1 MQIPEGNLYSLDE
14 HKAVYKAL
22 ITRLDAEREMAF
34 GTVGSALVH
43 SGMKERFGYGKPK
56 AFLEHFSEFMTFIDR
71 IAGGVPQRWAVL
83 HRVPEWDEELGIDPS
98 AAPLGPTGDAPAN
111 GGAVARAT
119 ADQPTGPSG
128 AKSATVGMITDGTMA
143 NAASGGSHGNFV
155 EAQPSASSSAS
166 AAASHFASVAPTQPI
181 GSVST
186 VPVTETPAAQVSAV
200 EEAATPQSIARAM
213 AASDKYRTAPIDEA
227 TCAELEPSFKGF
239 VFVPYASAD
248 ILRANVPPAT
258 DINALLE
265 ESWDAAFAAGALRA
279 FEDKV
284 TFPIAA
290 MRADGKTPIE
300 ASIQRTWREN
310 PERKHWYLCYIDIKM
325 PYVPRPRVQI
335 DASSEEALAV
345 ARTMAST
352 EEYRSQPLPPE
363 TQAQMRDRYSDFVFT
378 TYSSRA
384 IIQDNA
390 PNADVD
396 YLLEDSWLAARQEGA
411 LRFYEGKVVFP
422 LNAFCA
428 DGVSPIEASITLA
441 TKGNVENKPWYLCY
455 IDTYAKRNTF
465 AGNHP
470 SKHLEKFAWLG
481 TWDDFLGELA
491 EIALPELWDF
501 QDGDGE
507 GVRIDA
513 SGCEVSPE
521 QEALDSL
528 RSAGLQ
534 VVSAPPKHRFT
545 ILKSYICTTFFRLES
560 EGKIC
565 IADDRSFAA
574 FNTGLVNRRYDDI
587 YACFERNSTAWIGEW
602 EWKFAGF
609 TTSGRRGLGKRLV
622 ELFNP
627 LPEPAEY
634 FARKEDLL
642 YDLDKELII
651 DDDHVLIDNMSRL
664 PLDFLAEELRGDAD
678 AMDVIAEIRTADA
691 AGKRRLYKELGDI
704 LEDDDRLFRRVR
716 ARLNE
721 AVDTAKKRV
730 RWNFKTA
737 IPSYYPRGNTMSLL
751 LPICLMDDDIADAAL
766 VVQLMPS
773 GNYQGQTILTMRQ
786 AYTNARLICRPDSD
800 WLTTSSRA
808 NEDDEEDDE

>member
-14 HKAVYKAL
+14 HKAVYQAL

-71 IAGGVPQRWAVL
+71 IAGGVPQRWVVL

-98 AAPLGPTGDAPAN
+98 AAPLGPTGDAFA
-111 GGAVARAT
+111 GDGSGAALGE
-119 ADQPTGPSG
+119 QPSG
-128 AKSATVGMITDGTMA
+128 ACADGGSTGHEAMTAGPEPSSAATSPTTVGMAA
-143 NAASGGSHGNFV
+143 N
-155 EAQPSASSSAS
+155 
-166 AAASHFASVAPTQPI
+166 
-181 GSVST
+181 SVSGDGA
-186 VPVTETPAAQVSAV
+186 PVAGDV
-200 EEAATPQSIARAM
+200 ATPQSIARAM

-227 TCAELEPSFKGF
+227 TCAELEPSFKDF

-265 ESWDAAFAAGALRA
+265 ESWDAAFAAGAFRA

-310 PERKHWYLCYIDIKM
+310 PERKHWYLCYIDTKM
-325 PYVPRPRVQI
+325 PYVPRPHVQI
-335 DASSEEALAV
+335 DAPSEEALAV

-491 EIALPELWDF
+491 DIALPELWDF
-501 QDGDGE
+501 EDGDGE

-534 VVSAPPKHRFT
+534 VVSAPSKHRFT

-587 YACFERNSTAWIGEW
+587 YACFERNSTAWIDEW

-642 YDLDKELII
+642 YDLDKEFII

-678 AMDVIAEIRTADA
+678 AMDVIAEIRTADV

>member
-14 HKAVYKAL
+14 HKAVYQAL

-43 SGMKERFGYGKPK
+43 SGMKERFGYAKPK

-71 IAGGVPQRWAVL
+71 IAGGVPQRWVVL
-83 HRVPEWDEELGIDPS
+83 HRVPEWDAELGIDPS
-98 AAPLGPTGDAPAN
+98 AAPLGPMGDALAKD
-111 GGAVARAT
+111 G
-119 ADQPTGPSG
+119 SG
-128 AKSATVGMITDGTMA
+128 AALGGQSNGACADGGPAGHKAMTAGPEPSSAATNSTTVGVAA
-143 NAASGGSHGNFV
+143 NSMSGND
-155 EAQPSASSSAS
+155 AS
-166 AAASHFASVAPTQPI
+166 AA
-181 GSVST
+181 GD
-186 VPVTETPAAQVSAV
+186 
-200 EEAATPQSIARAM
+200 AATPQSIARIM

-227 TCAELEPSFKGF
+227 TRAELEPSFKGF

-265 ESWDAAFAAGALRA
+265 ESWDAAFAAGAFRA

-310 PERKHWYLCYIDIKM
+310 PERKHWYLCYIDTKM

-335 DASSEEALAV
+335 DAPGEEALAV

-363 TQAQMRDRYSDFVFT
+363 TQAQMRGRYSDFVFT

-587 YACFERNSTAWIGEW
+587 YACFERNSTAWIDEW

-664 PLDFLAEELRGDAD
+664 PLDFLAEELRDDAD
-678 AMDVIAEIRTADA
+678 AMDVIAEIRTADV

>member
-1 MQIPEGNLYSLDE
+1 MQIPEGNPYSLDD
-14 HKAVYKAL
+14 HKAVYEAL
-22 ITRLDAEREMAF
+22 ITRLDAEREIAF
-34 GTVGSALVH
+34 GTVGAALVH

-56 AFLEHFSEFMTFIDR
+56 PFLEHFSEFMTFIDR
-71 IAGGVPQRWAVL
+71 VAGGVPQRWVVL
-83 HRVPEWDEELGIDPS
+83 HRVPEWDAELGIS
-98 AAPLGPTGDAPAN
+98 
-111 GGAVARAT
+111 
-119 ADQPTGPSG
+119 S
-128 AKSATVGMITDGTMA
+128 A
-143 NAASGGSHGNFV
+143 NASVGQMVGACV
-155 EAQPSASSSAS
+155 EQMIGTSAS
-166 AAASHFASVAPTQPI
+166 AESTGRETTAPAPE
-181 GSVST
+181 S
-186 VPVTETPAAQVSAV
+186 PAAAD
-200 EEAATPQSIARAM
+200 AATPQSIAQSM
-213 AASDKYRTAPIDEA
+213 AASDKYRAAPIDEA
-227 TCAELEPSFKGF
+227 TRAELEPSFRGF

-265 ESWDAAFAAGALRA
+265 ESWSAAYAEEAFRA

-290 MRADGKTPIE
+290 MRSDGKTPIE

-310 PERKHWYLCYIDIKM
+310 PEHKQWYLCYVDAKA
-325 PYVPRPRVQI
+325 PYVQRPRVQI
-335 DASSEEALAV
+335 EAPSEEALAV

-352 EEYRSQPLPPE
+352 EEYRSQPLPPD
-363 TQAQMRDRYSDFVFT
+363 TQAQMLDRYSDFVFT

-384 IIQDNA
+384 IIQDSA
-390 PNADVD
+390 SGVDVD
-396 YLLEDSWLAARQEGA
+396 YLLEESWTAARQEGA

-428 DGVSPIEASITLA
+428 DGVSPIEASITVA
-441 TKGNVENKPWYLCY
+441 TKGNAENKPWYLCY
-455 IDTYAKRNTF
+455 IDTYAKRNTY

-491 EIALPELWDF
+491 DIALPELWDF
-501 QDGDGE
+501 EDGDGR
-507 GVRIDA
+507 GVRINA
-513 SGCEVSPE
+513 SGCEVSLE

-534 VVSAPPKHRFT
+534 VVSAPPRHRFT

-565 IADDRSFAA
+565 IAPDRSFAA
-574 FNTGLVNRRYDDI
+574 FNTGLVNKRYDDI
-587 YACFERNSTAWIGEW
+587 YACFERNSSTWLDEW

-609 TTSGRRGLGKRLV
+609 TASGRRGLGKRLV

-634 FARKEDLL
+634 FSRKEDLL
-642 YDLDKELII
+642 YDLDKDLII

-664 PLDFLAEELRGDAD
+664 PLDFLAEELRGDDD
-678 AMDVIAEIRTADA
+678 AMDLIDEIRAADA

-704 LEDDDRLFRRVR
+704 LEDDDRLFRRVP

-721 AVDTAKKRV
+721 AVETAKKRV

-751 LPICLMDDDIADAAL
+751 LPICLMDDEVADAAL

-808 NEDDEEDDE
+808 NEEDEDDE

>member
-1 MQIPEGNLYSLDE
+1 MNIPEGSPYSLDD
-14 HKAVYKAL
+14 HKTVYRAL
-22 ITRLDAEREMAF
+22 LSSLDAEREIAM
-34 GTVGSALVH
+34 GTVGAALVH

-56 AFLEHFSEFMTFIDR
+56 TFLEFFPEFMTFIDR
-71 IAGGVPQRWAVL
+71 VAGGVPQRWVVL
-83 HRVPEWDEELGIDPS
+83 HHVPEWDAELGIRPEATGGNSEVETRTNGSTGAGQVVAASPAGESMTCPAESNAVMDDAMAHDGS
-98 AAPLGPTGDAPAN
+98 AAVRSVGPTDSMPP
-111 GGAVARAT
+111 VL
-119 ADQPTGPSG
+119 
-128 AKSATVGMITDGTMA
+128 
-143 NAASGGSHGNFV
+143 
-155 EAQPSASSSAS
+155 ESSSA
-166 AAASHFASVAPTQPI
+166 
-181 GSVST
+181 
-186 VPVTETPAAQVSAV
+186 EM
-200 EEAATPQSIARAM
+200 AATPQSIARSM
-213 AASDKYRTAPIDEA
+213 AASDKYRTAPIDDA
-227 TCAELEPSFKGF
+227 TRDELQPDFESF

-258 DINALLE
+258 DVHALLA
-265 ESWDAAFAAGALRA
+265 ESWEAAYEAGALRA
-279 FEDKV
+279 FESKV
-284 TFPIAA
+284 TFPVAA

-300 ASIQRTWREN
+300 ASIQRVWRDN
-310 PERKHWYLCYIDIKM
+310 PEHKPWFLCYIDTKV
-325 PYVPRPRVQI
+325 PYVPRPRVQV
-335 DASSEEALAV
+335 DAPSEEALGV

-352 EEYRSQPLPPE
+352 EEYRSQPLPSE
-363 TQAQMRDRYSDFVFT
+363 TKAQMGEHYSDFVFT
-378 TYSSRA
+378 TYSSRS
-384 IIQDNA
+384 IIQDSV
-390 PNADVD
+390 PGADVD
-396 YLLEDSWLAARQEGA
+396 YLLEESWLAAKREGA

-422 LNAFCA
+422 LNAFCS
-428 DGVSPIEASITLA
+428 DGTSPIEASITVA
-441 TKGNVENKPWYLCY
+441 TKGNAENKPWYLCF

-491 EIALPELWDF
+491 DIALPEPWDF
-501 QDGDGE
+501 TEGEGE
-507 GVRIDA
+507 GVRIGA

-521 QEALDSL
+521 REAIDSL

-534 VVSAPPKHRFT
+534 VVSAPAKHRFT

-565 IADDRSFAA
+565 IAPDRSFAA

-587 YACFERNSTAWIGEW
+587 YACFERNSSTWIDEW

-634 FARKEDLL
+634 FERKEDLL

-664 PLDFLAEELRGDAD
+664 PLDFLAEELRGDVD
-678 AMDVIAEIRTADA
+678 AMDIIEEIRGADI

-721 AVDTAKKRV
+721 SVDTAKKRV

-800 WLTTSSRA
+800 WLTTASRA
-808 NEDDEEDDE
+808 NEDDDEDEE

>member
-1 MQIPEGNLYSLDE
+1 MQIPEGNFYSLDD
-14 HKAVYKAL
+14 HKAVYEAL
-22 ITRLDAEREMAF
+22 ITRLDAEREIAF

-43 SGMKERFGYGKPK
+43 SGIKERFGYGKPK

-71 IAGGVPQRWAVL
+71 IAGGVPQRWVVL
-83 HRVPEWDEELGIDPS
+83 HRVPEWDAELGIDPA
-98 AAPLGPTGDAPAN
+98 AAPLGPMGNTFTGGEAAAEETP
-111 GGAVARAT
+111 T
-119 ADQPTGPSG
+119 A
-128 AKSATVGMITDGTMA
+128 
-143 NAASGGSHGNFV
+143 
-155 EAQPSASSSAS
+155 AQPAVSSSA
-166 AAASHFASVAPTQPI
+166 APAVAQSV
-181 GSVST
+181 VSS
-186 VPVTETPAAQVSAV
+186 PAAPVAEVSVVEAPAV
-200 EEAATPQSIARAM
+200 EGILTPDSIAQSM
-213 AASDKYRTAPIDEA
+213 AASDKYRTAPIDEQ
-227 TCAELEPSFKGF
+227 TRAELGPDFASF

-258 DINALLE
+258 DIDALLA
-265 ESWDAAFAAGALRA
+265 ESWEAAYAAGALRA
-279 FEDKV
+279 YENKV

-290 MRADGKTPIE
+290 MRSDGNTPIE
-300 ASIQRTWREN
+300 ASIQRVWRDN
-310 PERKHWYLCYIDIKM
+310 PEHKPWYLCYIDAKA

-335 DASSEEALAV
+335 DAPSEEALAV

-352 EEYRSQPLPPE
+352 EEYRSQPLPPD
-363 TQAQMRDRYSDFVFT
+363 TQAQMLDRYSDFVFT

-384 IIQDNA
+384 IVQDSA
-390 PNADVD
+390 PGADVD
-396 YLLEDSWLAARQEGA
+396 YLLEDSWMAARQEGA

-422 LNAFCA
+422 LNAYCA
-428 DGVSPIEASITLA
+428 DGVSPIEASITVA
-441 TKGNVENKPWYLCY
+441 TKSNAEGKPWYLCY

-491 EIALPELWDF
+491 DIALPELWDF
-501 QDGDGE
+501 EDGDGE

-565 IADDRSFAA
+565 IAPDRSFAA
-574 FNTGLVNRRYDDI
+574 FNTGLVNKRYDDI
-587 YACFERNSTAWIGEW
+587 YACFERNSSTWVDEW

-609 TTSGRRGLGKRLV
+609 TASGRRGLGKRLV

-634 FARKEDLL
+634 FSRKEDLL
-642 YDLDKELII
+642 YDLDKDLII

-664 PLDFLAEELRGDAD
+664 PLDFLAEELRGDDD
-678 AMDVIAEIRTADA
+678 AMDLIEEIRAADV
-691 AGKRRLYKELGDI
+691 AGKRRLYKELGEI

-721 AVDTAKKRV
+721 AVETAKKRV

-751 LPICLMDDDIADAAL
+751 LPICLMDDDVADAAP

>member
-1 MQIPEGNLYSLDE
+1 M
-14 HKAVYKAL
+14 
-22 ITRLDAEREMAF
+22 
-34 GTVGSALVH
+34 
-43 SGMKERFGYGKPK
+43 
-56 AFLEHFSEFMTFIDR
+56 EHFSEFMTFIDR
-71 IAGGVPQRWAVL
+71 IAGGVPQRWVVL
-83 HRVPEWDEELGIDPS
+83 HRVPEWDAELGIDPF
-98 AAPLGPTGDAPAN
+98 AAPLGPMGDASAN
-111 GGAVARAT
+111 DEAVAQTT
-119 ADQPTGPSG
+119 AGQPTGPSG
-128 AKSATVGMITDGTMA
+128 MSSATVGVAAGDAMD
-143 NAASGGSHGNFV
+143 NAASGGLNDSST
-155 EAQPSASSSAS
+155 ESQLSASSAAPAATPHLVSAASNQQVISSSETSAPNASAS
-166 AAASHFASVAPTQPI
+166 GES
-181 GSVST
+181 
-186 VPVTETPAAQVSAV
+186 
-200 EEAATPQSIARAM
+200 ATPQSIARAM
-213 AASDKYRTAPIDEA
+213 AASEKYLTAPIDEA
-227 TCAELEPSFKGF
+227 TRVELSSDFESF

-258 DINALLE
+258 DIDALLA
-265 ESWDAAFAAGALRA
+265 ESWEAAYAAGALRA
-279 FEDKV
+279 FESKV
-284 TFPIAA
+284 TFPVAA

-300 ASIQRTWREN
+300 ASIQRVWRDN
-310 PERKHWYLCYIDIKM
+310 PEHKPWYLCYVDTKM

-335 DASSEEALAV
+335 DAPSEEALAV

-363 TQAQMRDRYSDFVFT
+363 TQAQMCDRYSDFVFT

-384 IIQDNA
+384 IIQDSA

-422 LNAFCA
+422 LNAFCT

-491 EIALPELWDF
+491 DIALPELWDF
-501 QDGDGE
+501 EDGDGE

-534 VVSAPPKHRFT
+534 VVSAPSKHRFT

-587 YACFERNSTAWIGEW
+587 YACFERNSTAWIDEW

-678 AMDVIAEIRTADA
+678 AMDVIAEIRTADV